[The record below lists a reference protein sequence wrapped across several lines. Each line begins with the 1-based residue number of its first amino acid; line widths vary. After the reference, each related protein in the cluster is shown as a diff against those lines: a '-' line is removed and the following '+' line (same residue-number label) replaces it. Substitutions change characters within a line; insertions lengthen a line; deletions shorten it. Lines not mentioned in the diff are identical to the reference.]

1 MTAKRSSKPK
11 TGNKEVVVV
20 SRPEEKKPSKMT
32 FRTATEED
40 YRKRAYDTVGTF
52 FRFENGKLKS

>member
-11 TGNKEVVVV
+11 TGDKEVVVV
-20 SRPEEKKPSKMT
+20 SKLRGENPSKMT

-52 FRFENGKLKS
+52 FRFEKGKLKS